1 MVLKI
6 HNTLTGTKEIFK
18 PVDESHVRVYACGP
32 TVYNFAHIGNAR
44 MAVANDLLI
53 NVLRTQF
60 KKVTYVSNITDIDD
74 KIIEAAHELNEPIKN
89 LTTKYTKIYNED
101 MGYLNVRLPDVQPRA
116 TDHIKEMI
124 DLITKLIDS
133 GNAYEK
139 NDHVLFHVPSYSKYG
154 ILSKRNRDEQIA
166 GSRVEVAPFKKDPAD
181 FILWKPSPDPM
192 PGWESPWGFGRPGW
206 HLECSAMSEK
216 TLGLPFD
223 IHSGGMDLVFPH
235 HENEIA
241 QTCSLHKN
249 HDPDNFAH
257 FWFHNGFV
265 NVEGEDR
272 KSVV

>member
-101 MGYLNVRLPDVQPRA
+101 MSYLNVQLPDIQPRA

-124 DLITKLIDS
+124 DLITKFL
-133 GNAYEK
+133 Y
-139 NDHVLFHVPSYSKYG
+139 
-154 ILSKRNRDEQIA
+154 ILS
-166 GSRVEVAPFKKDPAD
+166 
-181 FILWKPSPDPM
+181 L
-192 PGWESPWGFGRPGW
+192 
-206 HLECSAMSEK
+206 
-216 TLGLPFD
+216 
-223 IHSGGMDLVFPH
+223 
-235 HENEIA
+235 
-241 QTCSLHKN
+241 
-249 HDPDNFAH
+249 NF
-257 FWFHNGFV
+257 
-265 NVEGEDR
+265 
-272 KSVV
+272 

>member
-101 MGYLNVRLPDVQPRA
+101 MGYLNVRLPDIQPRA

-124 DLITKLIDS
+124 DLITKLINS

-139 NDHVLFHVPSYSKYG
+139 MVMYYFMCQAIQNTVFYLKETG
-154 ILSKRNRDEQIA
+154 MNKLLE
-166 GSRVEVAPFKKDPAD
+166 VE
-181 FILWKPSPDPM
+181 L
-192 PGWESPWGFGRPGW
+192 R
-206 HLECSAMSEK
+206 
-216 TLGLPFD
+216 
-223 IHSGGMDLVFPH
+223 
-235 HENEIA
+235 
-241 QTCSLHKN
+241 
-249 HDPDNFAH
+249 
-257 FWFHNGFV
+257 
-265 NVEGEDR
+265 
-272 KSVV
+272 